1 VSLSGSHLS
10 HLNNEDEDEAEDK
23 ADNWARLI
31 CPALINFRHH
41 ARNQSEIQTVPCSSA
56 MALWVY
62 YYLALYIIV
71 FFKR

>member
-1 VSLSGSHLS
+1 MSLLSGSHLS
-10 HLNNEDEDEAEDK
+10 DSHLNNEGEDEAEDK

-56 MALWVY
+56 MIWPSGF
-62 YYLALYIIV
+62 IISLIR
-71 FFKR
+71 KR